1 MSRNALSVQQVS
13 KAVNMVEVF
22 KTNIRTRAQ
31 AQAIKNSLQDVF
43 EDYQINFDLE
53 DCDRIMR
60 IRSRCGPV
68 DNERVC
74 RIVLAVGFEASVLS
88 DDPAIA
94 YAFESEH

>member
-1 MSRNALSVQQVS
+1 
-13 KAVNMVEVF
+13 MVEVF

-31 AQAIKNSLQDVF
+31 AQAIENSLLDAF
-43 EDYQINFDLE
+43 DGYQINFDLE

-60 IRSRCGPV
+60 IRSHYGPV
-68 DNERVC
+68 DSERVC
-74 RIVLAVGFEASVLS
+74 RIALAVGFEASVLS